1 MAGSSMKY
9 PPLPKKTSVSWSFEW
24 DTALLF
30 KICVWPPFSVY
41 HYIMVLV
48 TFEKYSVFHMTC
60 YSFFAQAQHT
70 FLMTENQCQPLR
82 TGNLLFIYYS
92 KWWKSTRVASSGKRK
107 VFCHPT
113 GCYFSMKKIY
123 DCCIFTSTVV
133 LPFSHATF
141 PLAFC
146 FVGFLCISKRESLN
160 QKNSP
165 RKIGF
170 HTVWKS
176 LKKVSFF
183 ELEKFKSFHLEIDM
197 EIIHFT

>member
-48 TFEKYSVFHMTC
+48 TCEKYSVFHMTC

-70 FLMTENQCQPLR
+70 FLMTENQCQALR

-92 KWWKSTRVASSGKRK
+92 KWWKSTRVASSGKKGFLSPNRMLLFNEK
-107 VFCHPT
+107 DLWLLHFYVNCR
-113 GCYFSMKKIY
+113 
-123 DCCIFTSTVV
+123 
-133 LPFSHATF
+133 
-141 PLAFC
+141 LAFFPC
-146 FVGFLCISKRESLN
+146 NFSSRLLFRGLFVHFKKGIIKSK
-160 QKNSP
+160 K
-165 RKIGF
+165 
-170 HTVWKS
+170 
-176 LKKVSFF
+176 
-183 ELEKFKSFHLEIDM
+183 
-197 EIIHFT
+197 

>member
-1 MAGSSMKY
+1 
-9 PPLPKKTSVSWSFEW
+9 
-24 DTALLF
+24 
-30 KICVWPPFSVY
+30 
-41 HYIMVLV
+41 
-48 TFEKYSVFHMTC
+48 MTC
-60 YSFFAQAQHT
+60 YSFFAQAQQP
-70 FLMTENQCQPLR
+70 FLMTENQCQALR

-92 KWWKSTRVASSGKRK
+92 KWWKSTRVASSGKK

-170 HTVWKS
+170 HIVWKY
-176 LKKVSFF
+176 LKKSLIFLKIKKSNNFTYKV
-183 ELEKFKSFHLEIDM
+183 EIKVIYFK
-197 EIIHFT
+197 